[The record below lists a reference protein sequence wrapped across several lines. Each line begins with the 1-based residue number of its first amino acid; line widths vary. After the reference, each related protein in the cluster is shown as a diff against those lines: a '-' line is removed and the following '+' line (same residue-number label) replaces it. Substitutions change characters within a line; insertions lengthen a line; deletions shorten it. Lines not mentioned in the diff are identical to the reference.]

1 MKETGSMNDIIKDNL
16 TERFPLTTR
25 LALERTRGSYERTLM
40 AWNKLGTSLI
50 TFGFAVYKFFQFE
63 AASLPSNEGILN
75 VSLLGPREF
84 GVILISIGILSLLIG
99 SIEHARD
106 LRGLRKDYPDMPF
119 SGTRLIALLTA
130 ILGAMALIAVIY
142 RF

>member
-1 MKETGSMNDIIKDNL
+1 MNDRTKDNPA
-16 TERFPLTTR
+16 EKIPPATR
-25 LALERTRGSYERTLM
+25 LALERTRAAYERTMM
-40 AWNKLGTSLI
+40 AWVKLGTSLI

-63 AASLPSNEGILN
+63 AASLPSKEGI
-75 VSLLGPREF
+75 VSASLLGPREF

-106 LRGLRKDYPDMPF
+106 LRGLLKDYPDMPF
-119 SGTRLIALLTA
+119 SGSRLIALLTA

>member
-1 MKETGSMNDIIKDNL
+1 MYKFN
-16 TERFPLTTR
+16 R
-25 LALERTRGSYERTLM
+25 RTFLKLLGQGTAVLGMGLSGR
-40 AWNKLGTSLI
+40 AWTKTGTSLI

-63 AASLPSNEGILN
+63 AASLPDKEGIIKTAI
-75 VSLLGPREF
+75 LGPREF
-84 GVILISIGILSLLIG
+84 GIILIGIGILSLLIG

-106 LRGLRKDYPDMPF
+106 LRVLRKDYPEMPF

-130 ILGAMALIAVIY
+130 TLGAVALIAVIY